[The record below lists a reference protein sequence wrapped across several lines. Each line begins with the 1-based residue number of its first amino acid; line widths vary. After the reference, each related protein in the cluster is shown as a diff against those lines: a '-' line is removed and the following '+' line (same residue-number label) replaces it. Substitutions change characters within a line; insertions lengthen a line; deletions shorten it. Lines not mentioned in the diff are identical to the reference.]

1 MNDEMIC
8 VLVETLRQ
16 FTYRLMQEELGL
28 TGYPF

>member
-1 MNDEMIC
+1 VNEEMIC
-8 VLVETLRQ
+8 VPVEMLRQ